1 MLQANIGLN
10 NLKIMLP
17 MITDVSEVD
26 DALAM
31 IDKIYQE
38 ILAEGVDMKKPEVG
52 VMVEVPAAVYQGIAL
67 AELVD
72 FLSVGSN
79 DLTQY
84 LLAVDRNNAQ
94 VANLYSSFH

>member
-38 ILAEGVDMKKPEVG
+38 ILAEGVDMKNPK
-52 VMVEVPAAVYQGIAL
+52 
-67 AELVD
+67 
-72 FLSVGSN
+72 
-79 DLTQY
+79 
-84 LLAVDRNNAQ
+84 
-94 VANLYSSFH
+94 